1 MKNHIF
7 LAGLT
12 LLFLALMNNACSRYE
27 VGGDSTPQDVVLPF
41 VYSSDMLGAYVYGQG
56 ATSLYTDLP
65 AVVAVVVDT
74 VFGFEGGYGGKTGA
88 DTFQIKKVD
97 IIAWGD
103 TTNVG
108 GKSLGWEKFSKGGYK
123 VKVSSALVIAGP
135 IANPGPTA
143 LEGSYKRLSNS
154 VLIDLK
160 KVFDGVYVIDNLG
173 GAAPGATTPFPYLVY
188 NYKSTS
194 GGDSLVFPIQKNDCG
209 GGTQLVGPTA
219 TPGSKASDYA
229 TNFPP
234 SIVTGPPVTLSWK
247 VYSYSSASLNA
258 VAPASALCV
267 WGNAGVRTFEKQ

>member
-65 AVVAVVVDT
+65 DVVAVVVDT

-97 IIAWGD
+97 IIAWPD
-103 TTNVG
+103 TVSVG
-108 GKSLGWEKFSKGGYK
+108 GKSLSWEKYSKGGYK
-123 VKVSSALVIAGP
+123 VSVSSALVIAGA

-143 LEGSYKRLSNS
+143 LEGNYKRNNAAMWQ
-154 VLIDLK
+154 ITIK

-173 GAAPGATTPFPYLVY
+173 GADVAPFPFLLY
-188 NYKSTS
+188 NYKNSA
-194 GGDSLVFPIQKNDCG
+194 GADSLAFPIQKNECG
-209 GGTQLVGPTA
+209 TGSMLVGSSA
-219 TPGSKASDYA
+219 VLGLKASDYA
-229 TNFPP
+229 ANYPP
-234 SIVTGPPVTLSWK
+234 AISFGPVTLSWK
-247 VYSYSSASLNA
+247 VYSFGNASPNA
-258 VAPASALCV
+258 VTSAGLCT
-267 WGNAGVRTFEKQ
+267 WGNTAVRTFIKQ